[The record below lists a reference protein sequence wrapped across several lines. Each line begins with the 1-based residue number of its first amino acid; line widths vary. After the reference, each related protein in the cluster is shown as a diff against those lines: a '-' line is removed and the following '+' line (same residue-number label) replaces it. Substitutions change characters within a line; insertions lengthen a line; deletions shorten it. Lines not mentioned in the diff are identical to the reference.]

1 MTAERAGL
9 DLVLVRHAD
18 AGDPAAWTGP
28 DATRPL
34 SSKGRKQASR
44 VARFLREIRLEPD
57 AIITSPKIR
66 AAETAAAIGEA
77 VGVDVRVDDRL
88 AEGFGLP
95 ELDGIV
101 REGSFRRPILVGHDP
116 DFSELVELLIGAS
129 IPLRKGALARIE
141 VIGDVIA
148 GAGAGTLRWLIPP
161 DALRPER

>member
-28 DATRPL
+28 DAARPL
-34 SSKGRKQASR
+34 SGKGRKQAHR
-44 VARFLREIRLEPD
+44 LARFLREIGLEPD

-77 VGVDVRVDDRL
+77 VGIEVRTDDRL
-88 AEGFGLP
+88 AEGFGLS
-95 ELDGIV
+95 ELVAVGRD
-101 REGSFRRPILVGHDP
+101 RSFRRPILVGHDP
-116 DFSELVELLIGAS
+116 DFSELVELLVGAS

-141 VIGDVIA
+141 VPGDVID
-148 GAGAGTLRWLIPP
+148 GAGAGVLRWLLPP
-161 DALRPER
+161 DALVR

>member
-28 DATRPL
+28 DASRPL

-44 VARFLREIRLEPD
+44 LARFLREIGLEPD

-77 VGVDVRVDDRL
+77 VGIEVRIDERL
-88 AEGFGLP
+88 AEGFGLA

-101 REGSFRRPILVGHDP
+101 RDGSFRRPILVGHDP
-116 DFSELVELLIGAS
+116 DFSELVELLVGAP
-129 IPLRKGALARIE
+129 IPLRKGAMARIE
-141 VIGDVIA
+141 VPGDAIA
-148 GAGAGTLRWLIPP
+148 GAGAGVLRWLIPP
-161 DALRPER
+161 DALVR

>member
-28 DATRPL
+28 DASRPL
-34 SSKGRKQASR
+34 SNKGRKQASR
-44 VARFLREIRLEPD
+44 LARFLREIGLEPD

-77 VGVDVRVDDRL
+77 VGIEVRIDERL
-88 AEGFGLP
+88 AEGFGLA

-101 REGSFRRPILVGHDP
+101 RDGPFRRPILVGHDP
-116 DFSELVELLIGAS
+116 DFSELAELLVGAP

-141 VIGDVIA
+141 VPGDAIA
-148 GAGAGTLRWLIPP
+148 GAGAGVLRWLIPP
-161 DALRPER
+161 DALVH